1 MPDRQPGRE
10 EELRRLRRWLDLSER
25 LDRLIDASEP
35 LARTVPATTVL
46 ASAPPLEARGARA
59 RVAAGLARVAVALH
73 RESAASTV
81 ARSPLEGQ
89 A

>member
-1 MPDRQPGRE
+1 VPDAQPGRE
-10 EELRRLRRWLDLSER
+10 EELHRLRRSLAFSER

-35 LARTVPATTVL
+35 PARTVPANTVL
-46 ASAPPLEARGARA
+46 ASAPARHPPGLRA
-59 RVAAGLARVAVALH
+59 QLAAALARTALAVH
-73 RESAASTV
+73 REAAASTV